1 MIQEN
6 QNFELITG
14 ANTTKPKENHKEEE
28 KLSPQ
33 EPEDASKSSSK
44 IIEEQLN
51 PQKPEDASK
60 SSSKIIEEQLNPQQP
75 EDVSKPSSKIM
86 EEPLIPKS
94 VKIEEEKSKD
104 ASESPSKIIAGLLDL
119 KTLPPVNVKQNQQ
132 SQQPLERL
140 TIPPQQPF

>member
-6 QNFELITG
+6 QNFELIAG
-14 ANTTKPKENHKEEE
+14 ANITKPKENHKE
-28 KLSPQ
+28 
-33 EPEDASKSSSK
+33 
-44 IIEEQLN
+44 
-51 PQKPEDASK
+51 
-60 SSSKIIEEQLNPQQP
+60 EEQLNPQQP

-104 ASESPSKIIAGLLDL
+104 ASESPSKIIAELRDL
-119 KTLPPVNVKQNQQ
+119 KTLLPVNVKQNQQ
-132 SQQPLERL
+132 PQQPLERL